1 MKQTADGID
10 FGSKFTG
17 CLCAY
22 RERFEASLARP
33 LLPQQRVRMLWRDA
47 TDPAKGDWY
56 AGMVVQEA
64 EEWAPPAGA
73 IWEGV
78 SVMWDTDSSEQL
90 ASNLSHACHALVSA
104 LLLLSLC

>member
-1 MKQTADGID
+1 M
-10 FGSKFTG
+10 
-17 CLCAY
+17 Y

-56 AGMVVQEA
+56 AGRVVQEE

-78 SVMWDTDSSEQL
+78 SVMWDTDSSKRL
-90 ASNLSHACHALVSA
+90 ASEASLAFEASCACHVLVFALVLWA
-104 LLLLSLC
+104 LCGP